1 MSSMDQASPQTIRLQ
16 DYRSPSFAIET
27 VDLQFDLGEEHTTV
41 TSLMTVVR
49 KRPAEPLELDGDA
62 LDLVSV
68 TVDGRDLSV
77 GDYTLAP
84 HLLTIPGLGESAD
97 IEIVTRI
104 QPQNNTQLSGLYKSS
119 GNFCTQCEAQ
129 GFRRITYFLDRPDV
143 LSRYTT
149 TITADKAKYP
159 VLLSNGNLVE
169 ERDLDGGR
177 HMAVWEDPFLKPCY
191 LFALVAGDLAHI
203 EDTFRTSSGR
213 DVTLRIYTVAED
225 ADKCEHAMDSLKKA
239 MKWDEDTYG
248 LEYDLDIYN
257 IVAVRDFNAGA
268 MENKSLNVFNSAY
281 VLATPETATDANF
294 NAIESVIAH
303 EYFHNWTGNR
313 ITCRDWF
320 QLSLKEGLTVFR
332 DQQFS
337 ADMQSAAEQ
346 RIDDVK
352 ALRARQ
358 FPEDSGPQAHPV
370 RPESYIE
377 INNFYTST
385 VYEKGSEVI
394 RMMQTIIGA
403 ENFRKGMEL
412 YVARNDGTAATVEDF
427 VAAMQDAS
435 GVDLTQFKR
444 WYGQAGTPHLEV
456 RGAWDQ
462 GTQTYT
468 LKVKQSTRPTPG
480 QPVKQPLHIPL
491 AMGLLGKGGQPL
503 PLTLDGENDEGLL
516 SRVLD
521 VKEPEQNFT
530 FTGIAERPVPSL
542 LRGFSAPVTMDAG
555 YSRDE
560 LAFLLR
566 SDPDSFARWEAGQ
579 TLATGLML
587 DLVAAWRRGEALA
600 LDPTFVSAF
609 ESVLVSRDL
618 DPSLIALTVML
629 PSQAYLGQQ
638 MGEIDVEAIETVH
651 KFVRRELS
659 RRLREDFRGLYDRL
673 NERGAYVF
681 EPKAV
686 GRRSLKNAALA
697 YLMADPAPE
706 IVALCRDAFF
716 RADNMTDSL
725 AALTLLAGTD
735 APARGEVIKAFYDR
749 WAGNPLVVDKW
760 LSVQAM
766 SDLPG
771 TLARVRELMGHEAFS
786 MRNPNKVRALVGAF
800 TQSNQPRFH
809 DADGG
814 GYRLLADV
822 VIELNKI
829 NPGIAARMTGGFNQ
843 WKRFDARR
851 QAMMRGELER
861 ILATPGLSKDVYEIA
876 SKSLASA

>member
-1 MSSMDQASPQTIRLQ
+1 MDQASPQTIRLQ
-16 DYRSPSFAIET
+16 DYRSPAFAIET
-27 VDLQFDLGEEHTTV
+27 ADLRFDLNEEYTTV
-41 TSLMTVVR
+41 TAVLTVVR
-49 KRPAEPLELDGDA
+49 QRPEESLELDGDE
-62 LDLVSV
+62 LELVSLKL
-68 TVDGRDLSV
+68 DDQALGRE
-77 GDYTLAP
+77 DYTVTP
-84 HLLTIPGLGESAD
+84 HSLIVPAIGERAE
-97 IEIVTRI
+97 IEIVTRV

-129 GFRRITYFLDRPDV
+129 GFRRITFFLDRPDV

-169 ERDLDGGR
+169 ERDLGGGR
-177 HMAVWEDPFLKPCY
+177 HLAVWEDPFLKPCY
-191 LFALVAGDLAHI
+191 LFALVAGDLAHV
-203 EDTFRTSSGR
+203 EDHFITSSGR

-225 ADKCEHAMDSLKKA
+225 ADKCGHAMASLKKA
-239 MKWDEDTYG
+239 VKWDEDTYG

-358 FPEDSGPQAHPV
+358 FPEDAGPQAHPV

-385 VYEKGSEVI
+385 VYEKGAEVI
-394 RMMQTIIGA
+394 RMMQTLIG
-403 ENFRKGMEL
+403 EDNFRKGMDL
-412 YVARNDGTAATVEDF
+412 YVTRNDGTAATVEDF

-435 GVDLTQFKR
+435 GADLTQFKR
-444 WYGQAGTPHLEV
+444 WYGQAGTPHLDV
-456 RGAWDQ
+456 RGTWDE
-462 GTQTYT
+462 GARTYT
-468 LKVKQSTRPTPG
+468 LNVRQSSKPTPG

-491 AMGLLGKGGQPL
+491 AMGLLGAGGQPL
-503 PLTLDGENDEGLL
+503 PLTLDGENDDGPL

-521 VKEPEQNFT
+521 VKEPEQSFT
-530 FTGIAERPVPSL
+530 FTGVGERPVPSL
-542 LRGFSAPVTMDAG
+542 LRGFSAPVTLDAG
-555 YSRDE
+555 YSRDD

-566 SDPDSFARWEAGQ
+566 GDPDSFARWEAGQ

-587 DLVAAWRRGEALA
+587 DLVAAWRRGETLT
-600 LDPTFVSAF
+600 LDPTFMAAF
-609 ESVLVSRDL
+609 ESVLTSTDL
-618 DPSLIALTVML
+618 DPALVALTIML
-629 PSQAYLGQQ
+629 PSQSYLAQQ
-638 MGEIDVEAIETVH
+638 MAEIDVEAIEHVH
-651 KFVRRELS
+651 RFVRGALS
-659 RRLREDFRGLYDRL
+659 RRLRDEFRAIHARL
-673 NERGAYVF
+673 ADHGAYMF
-681 EPKAV
+681 ETAAV
-686 GRRSLKNAALA
+686 GRRSLKNVALS
-697 YLMADPAPE
+697 YLMADPTPE
-706 IVALCRDAFF
+706 TVALCRDQFL

-725 AALTLLAGTD
+725 AALSTLAGADT
-735 APARGEVIKAFYDR
+735 PARQEAIDAFYR
-749 WAGNPLVVDKW
+749 KWAKNPLVIDKW

-766 SDLPG
+766 SDLPD
-771 TLARVRELMGHEAFS
+771 TLARVKTLMAHETFS
-786 MRNPNKVRALVGAF
+786 MRNPNRVRALVGAF

-809 DADGG
+809 DAGGG

-822 VIELNKI
+822 VLALNSI
-829 NPGIAARMTGGFNQ
+829 NPGIAARMAGGFNQ
-843 WKRFDARR
+843 WRRFDEKRR
-851 QAMMRGELER
+851 VLMRAELER
-861 ILATPGLSKDVYEIA
+861 ILAEPGLSKDVYEIA
-876 SKSLASA
+876 SKSVAGA

>member
-1 MSSMDQASPQTIRLQ
+1 MDQASPQTIRLQ
-16 DYRSPSFAIET
+16 DYRSPAFAIET
-27 VDLQFDLGEEHTTV
+27 IDLRFDLDEEQTTV

-49 KRPAEPLELDGDA
+49 QRPDEPLELDGDE
-62 LDLVSV
+62 LELVSLKL
-68 TVDGRDLSV
+68 DGQALGRDVYTVTPHSLVIPAV
-77 GDYTLAP
+77 GDRA
-84 HLLTIPGLGESAD
+84 EV
-97 IEIVTRI
+97 EIVTRI

-129 GFRRITYFLDRPDV
+129 GFRRITFFLDRPDV

-159 VLLSNGNLVE
+159 VLLSNGNLIE
-169 ERDLDGGR
+169 ERELDGGR
-177 HMAVWEDPFLKPCY
+177 HLAVWEDPFLKPCY

-203 EDTFRTSSGR
+203 EDHFITSSGR
-213 DVTLRIYTVAED
+213 DVTLRIYTVADD
-225 ADKCEHAMDSLKKA
+225 ADKCAHAMESLKKS

-358 FPEDSGPQAHPV
+358 FPEDAGPQAHPV

-394 RMMQTIIGA
+394 RMMQTIIG
-403 ENFRKGMEL
+403 EDNFRKGMDL
-412 YVARNDGTAATVEDF
+412 YVKRNDGTAATVEDF

-456 RGAWDQ
+456 RGQWDQ
-462 GTQTYT
+462 GAQTYT
-468 LKVKQSTRPTPG
+468 LNVRQSAKPTPG

-491 AMGLLGKGGQPL
+491 AMGLLGQGGQPL
-503 PLTLDGENDEGLL
+503 PLTLDGENDDGPL

-521 VKEPEQNFT
+521 VKEPEQSFT
-530 FTGIAERPVPSL
+530 FTGVSERPVPSL
-542 LRGFSAPVTMDAG
+542 LRGFSAPVTLDAG
-555 YSRDE
+555 YSRDD

-587 DLVAAWRRGEALA
+587 DLVAAYRRGDPLA
-600 LDPTFVSAF
+600 LDPAFLVAF
-609 ESVLVSRDL
+609 ESVLTSADL
-618 DPSLIALTVML
+618 DPALIALTIML
-629 PSQAYLGQQ
+629 PSQAYLAQQ
-638 MGEIDVEAIETVH
+638 MAEIDVEAIEKVH
-651 KFVRRELS
+651 RFVRGELS
-659 RRLREDFRGLYDRL
+659 RRLRDDFRGIHDRL
-673 NERGAYVF
+673 NDRGAYVF
-681 EPKAV
+681 ETAAV
-686 GRRSLKNAALA
+686 GRRSLKNVALS
-697 YLMADPAPE
+697 YLMADPTQE
-706 IVALCRDAFF
+706 IVALCRDEFF
-716 RADNMTDSL
+716 RADNMTDSM
-725 AALTLLAGTD
+725 AALTALASTNT
-735 APARGEVIKAFYDR
+735 PARQEVIDAFYAK
-749 WAGNPLVVDKW
+749 WAKNPLVIDKW
-760 LSVQAM
+760 LSVQAL
-766 SDLPG
+766 SDLPD
-771 TLARVRELMGHEAFS
+771 TLQRVKKLMGHESFS
-786 MRNPNKVRALVGAF
+786 MRNPNRVRSLVGAF

-822 VIELNKI
+822 VLELNKI

-843 WKRFDARR
+843 WRRFDEKRR
-851 QAMMRGELER
+851 GLMRAEIDR
-861 ILATPGLSKDVYEIA
+861 ILSQPGLSKDVYEIA
-876 SKSLASA
+876 SKSVAAE